1 MLRWIMLIAALA
13 VMAALPGCKRSVSWH
28 QKLTLIID
36 TPAGEVRGSSV
47 TRVENVTNKG
57 ALVLP
62 EARGTRSYWTG
73 EAVAVEVLPGKWLF
87 ALLEGEGGTD
97 AGHWVYAA
105 YDLNAALGPDGYPS
119 YETAMAK
126 LRAQPMNVPVPLPA
140 DGLPMLITFGDITD
154 PASVTHVDPR
164 DLSASFGPGMSL
176 EAVTLE
182 ITDEPVTVGRVEV
195 VLGWWLE
202 MRSGPYNEMTPL
214 KLPNNSPRGWNHLG
228 ALSFWSLDRLKE
240 FEVQR

>member
-1 MLRWIMLIAALA
+1 MLRWILLIAALA

-28 QKLTLIID
+28 QKLTLVID

-62 EARGTRSYWTG
+62 EARGTRSSWTG

-126 LRAQPMNVPVPLPA
+126 LRAQPKNVPVSLPV
-140 DGLPMLITFGDITD
+140 DGLPMLVTFGDIADPTSVERVD
-154 PASVTHVDPR
+154 PA
-164 DLSASFGPGMSL
+164 DLTASFGPDVEL
-176 EAVTLE
+176 KAVTLE
-182 ITDEPVTVGRVEV
+182 ITDEPVTVGRVE
-195 VLGWWLE
+195 G
-202 MRSGPYNEMTPL
+202 MP
-214 KLPNNSPRGWNHLG
+214 
-228 ALSFWSLDRLKE
+228 FWSNLERQVTFSGKQFYDPTTPDALNYFTYKTLKKE
-240 FEVQR
+240 